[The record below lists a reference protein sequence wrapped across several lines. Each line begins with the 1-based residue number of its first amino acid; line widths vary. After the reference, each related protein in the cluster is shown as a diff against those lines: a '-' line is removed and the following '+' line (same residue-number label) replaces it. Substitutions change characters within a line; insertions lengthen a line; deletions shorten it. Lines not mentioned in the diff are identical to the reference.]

1 MRTNLQFPFIFGLGL
16 ALCGAT
22 ASAQAPI
29 TVYSENFDVDPTAN
43 WTVKT
48 LGTGSDANFYFDYST
63 VGIPAAPN
71 SGATTIGLRLRANQY
86 GSTATFP
93 GGVSVSPIGQS
104 FTGDYYKLSFD
115 MWLNFNGPA
124 PGGGS
129 GSTQVTGAGIG
140 TAGTSSQIAGGVID
154 SINFGVTGEGGSSVD
169 YRAYAPAAQSGYTD
183 SSGVFAAG
191 TVTGVRNSAHAYY
204 AGFGGASAPAAQVAL
219 YTQQTGA
226 TAAGAPAWAWRD
238 VEIVKDG
245 NIVTYSI
252 DGLLI
257 ATVNTT
263 TAGTLGG
270 GNILFNQYDINSTV
284 STDPNSP
291 ALLFGLIDNVVVMI
305 PEPTSGVLVLL
316 GGLGLFAAWR
326 RRK

>member
-1 MRTNLQFPFIFGLGL
+1 MRIPLMVGLGL
-16 ALCGAT
+16 ILSGASAL
-22 ASAQAPI
+22 AQAPI
-29 TVYSENFDVDPTAN
+29 TVFSENFDVDPTAN
-43 WTVKT
+43 WTVNK
-48 LGTGSDANFYFDYST
+48 LGVGNSDANFFFDYST

-86 GSTATFP
+86 GSTAAFP
-93 GGVSVSPIGQS
+93 SGVSVSPIGQS
-104 FTGDYYKLSFD
+104 FSGDYYKLSFD

-129 GSTQVTGAGIG
+129 GSTQITGAGIG
-140 TAGTSSQIAGGVID
+140 TAGTSAQIAGGLID
-154 SINFGVTGEGGSSVD
+154 SINFGASGEGGTTAD
-169 YRAYAPAAQSGYTD
+169 YRAYAPSVQSGYQD
-183 SSGVFAAG
+183 ASGVYAAG
-191 TVTGVRNSAHAYY
+191 TSGSRNNTHAYY
-204 AGFGGASAPAAQVAL
+204 AGFGGVSAPAAQVAL
-219 YTQQTGA
+219 YPQQTGA
-226 TAAGAPAWAWRD
+226 TTAGAVGWAWRD

-257 ATVNTT
+257 ATVDTT

-284 STDPNSP
+284 SGDLNSP
-291 ALLFGLIDNVVVMI
+291 ALLFGLIDNVAVMI
-305 PEPTSGVLVLL
+305 PEPTSGVLFLL
-316 GGLGLFAAWR
+316 GGLGLFAAWC